1 MEILEEDFD
10 GFKKNVA
17 LQRDKDFM
25 HIRSCQKEWDSLL
38 ESITENKIYI
48 TDINK
53 KNQAFSEDVARTI
66 EEMNK
71 RVKETHIEIQR

>member
-1 MEILEEDFD
+1 MTI
-10 GFKKNVA
+10 
-17 LQRDKDFM
+17 QRDKDFM
-25 HIRSCQKEWDSLL
+25 HIRSCQKDCDSLL

-53 KNQAFSEDVARTI
+53 KAQSFNQDVSRTI

-71 RVKETHIEIQR
+71 RVSETHIEIQR